1 LRQKEQEAMVTLPG
15 DLTGRVVDR
24 VRQMVCGLHG
34 HDSLLQ
40 FERDRMYLRCVS
52 CGHETPGWELKEGAA
67 NLASQTAATRVEA
80 DAQPLARPHPAQL
93 ISEQRVA

>member
-1 LRQKEQEAMVTLPG
+1 MVTLPG

-24 VRQMVCGLHG
+24 VRQIVCGLHG

-52 CGHETPGWELKEGAA
+52 CGHETPGWELNEEAP
-67 NLASQTAATRVEA
+67 NLASQTAAARVEVA
-80 DAQPLARPHPAQL
+80 AQPVARPHPAQL
-93 ISEQRVA
+93 ISERKVA